1 MVNMYLDL
9 YCIQIVSFPKTLI
22 QVHHGLGGCHQNS
35 GGWIPRHW
43 GIEGWSLPHEIG
55 QRWLFV
61 GWWSKKVWCPAW
73 HDIRTI
79 LSICTLIEPPFII
92 TFFQFKLLPQ
102 KSGCWAVLRTR
113 SRRPRWRASS
123 ANFVG
128 CPSSLFDCL
137 QTVLPVPGAARW
149 PLRKPV
155 LGHLF

>member
-1 MVNMYLDL
+1 MEAAIKILEDEFQDIEALKVEVSPMKSVKDGSSLGDEVKKSGAQLDM
-9 YCIQIVSFPKTLI
+9 
-22 QVHHGLGGCHQNS
+22 
-35 GGWIPRHW
+35 
-43 GIEGWSLPHEIG
+43 
-55 QRWLFV
+55 
-61 GWWSKKVWCPAW
+61 
-73 HDIRTI
+73 DIRTI

-137 QTVLPVPGAARW
+137 QTVLPVPGAAR
-149 PLRKPV
+149 
-155 LGHLF
+155 